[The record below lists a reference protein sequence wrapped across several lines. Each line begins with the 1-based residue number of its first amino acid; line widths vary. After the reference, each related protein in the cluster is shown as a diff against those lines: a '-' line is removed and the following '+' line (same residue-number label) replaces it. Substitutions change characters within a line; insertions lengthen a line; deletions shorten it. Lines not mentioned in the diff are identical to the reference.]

1 MNLAMWAQNLHALF
15 DPNVLFIPFF
25 LFSCLF
31 SAPTEFNFKKGPE
44 RDLRISEKGTKR
56 DLSHQGKG
64 TFQGGQNVRKKNR
77 TKVQKPY

>member
-44 RDLRISEKGTKR
+44 RDLRISEKGTYTSRKR
-56 DLSHQGKG
+56 DQKG

-77 TKVQKPY
+77 TKVQKSY